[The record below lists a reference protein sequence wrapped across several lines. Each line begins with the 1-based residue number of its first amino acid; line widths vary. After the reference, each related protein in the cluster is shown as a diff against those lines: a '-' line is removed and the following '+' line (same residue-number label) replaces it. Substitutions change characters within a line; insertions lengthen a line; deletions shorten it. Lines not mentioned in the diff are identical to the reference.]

1 MPTLRRDSKSPVNH
15 GPGTGGCYNP
25 GAPGGAW
32 KEIVMKFAVAAIA
45 AMLVLSTGSHA
56 AIKTQAVK
64 YQQGDAQLQGYLAYD
79 DAVQG
84 KRAGVLVVPE
94 WWGLTDYA
102 KHRAQMLAQLGYVAL
117 VADMYGNGQTTN
129 DPKQAGQWAGALK
142 GNRALLRQR
151 VGAALEQLKANP
163 MVDPQKTAAIGY
175 CFGGTSVIE
184 LARSGADVKGVV
196 GFHAGLDSPNP
207 ADGKNI
213 KGKVLICMGA
223 NDTFTS
229 PQDMQAFEDEMRQNH
244 VDWEMNLYGNAVH
257 SFTNPEADKHGIPGI
272 AYNAEAD
279 RRSWQAM
286 QDLFHELFG
295 GQHAGMR

>member
-1 MPTLRRDSKSPVNH
+1 
-15 GPGTGGCYNP
+15 
-25 GAPGGAW
+25 
-32 KEIVMKFAVAAIA
+32 MKFARTAIA
-45 AMLVLSTGSHA
+45 AMLFVTAGSHA

-64 YQQGDAQLQGYLAYD
+64 YQQGGVQLQGYLAYD

-84 KRAGVLVVPE
+84 KRPGVLVVPE

-102 KHRAQMLAQLGYVAL
+102 KHRAQMLAQLGYVAF
-117 VADMYGNGQTTN
+117 VADMYGNGQTTE
-129 DPKQAGQWAGALK
+129 DPAQAGKWAGALK
-142 GNRALLRQR
+142 SNRALLRQR
-151 VGAALEQLKANP
+151 VIAALEQLKANS
-163 MVDPQKTAAIGY
+163 MVDAQKTAAIGY

-184 LARSGADVKGVV
+184 LARAGSDVLGVV

-213 KGKVLICMGA
+213 RARVLICQGA

-229 PQDMQAFEDEMRQNH
+229 PQDMQAFENEMRQNH

-257 SFTNPEADKHGIPGI
+257 SFTNPGADKHGIPGI

-286 QDLFHELFG
+286 RDFFQELFG
-295 GQHAGMR
+295 AGHAGRR